1 MLFRKDFILVLG
13 HTHKEGQR
21 FSQLILLCSLF
32 PGYHHVC
39 LRSESNMPLTM
50 PSLFVYLE
58 IKDYVPDAWAG
69 STR

>member
-1 MLFRKDFILVLG
+1 MLPA
-13 HTHKEGQR
+13 
-21 FSQLILLCSLF
+21 QLPPLSA

-50 PSLFVYLE
+50 PALFVFLE

-69 STR
+69 REHWNVRGVLLASSKL